1 MEHDDAPGGA
11 AAPSERDG
19 PVERIEGVTHTVV
32 EDVERT
38 LSTRVGRIVAGF
50 LIMIVGIALL
60 PLPIVGPGWIL
71 LLLGLSMLPFT
82 WAQRATRFIRR
93 HIPGIPEDGRIPAR
107 TWIVAGV
114 VMVVLVVV
122 CSIFGPRVVH
132 WVSSLF

>member
-1 MEHDDAPGGA
+1 MDHDDTPVGA
-11 AAPSERDG
+11 AAPSERNG
-19 PVERIEGVTHTVV
+19 RVERVEDVTRTVV

-38 LSTRVGRIVAGF
+38 FSTRFGRIVAGF

-71 LLLGLSMLPFT
+71 LLLGLSLLPFT

-132 WVSSLF
+132 WVSNLF